1 MNRFSDQSK
10 KYHLEPLHLLLETK
24 IPTAT
29 SIQYPLPDE
38 LEHQLIVEVE
48 QAANMARR
56 DIAGSVLE
64 MDEHEA
70 QRYIR
75 FYQHQLGKL
84 INGLI
89 LCTGKPA
96 LTWYEI
102 KIDDHRLCQ
111 WLFRHLD
118 DLMEHLE
125 QRYSKYFDYDEIITY
140 GYKSVNGRLMQ
151 IMTQTSQRFLE
162 QLVDPE
168 LAVIATLPII
178 RFVSHVEPNESYRYA
193 FYIKRLADEL
203 CSHLGIPES
212 ESEREMHILLHQLEF
227 NNPDYIRYYQDYMR
241 RMIRDTSPHNTL
253 QVISDFRAFVIQYSN
268 ELAEP
273 FYPQGERLTTVMV
286 RWLDAELVRIQ
297 QSGTSEPPLTV
308 NEALGNT
315 EEKAPKEKALFNGAV
330 KELGLLLRLG
340 VEADL
345 INDVNIREICRQAS
359 ALFSTVNTEEPSEKS
374 IYKSFFTPEPAAI
387 ERLIPILKKLLEFL
401 QQPEIPPYVK
411 KDKRGK
417 NPEKD

>member
-1 MNRFSDQSK
+1 MVRQ
-10 KYHLEPLHLLLETK
+10 
-24 IPTAT
+24 
-29 SIQYPLPDE
+29 
-38 LEHQLIVEVE
+38 
-48 QAANMARR
+48 

-64 MDEHEA
+64 MDEPEA

-75 FYQHQLGKL
+75 LYQHQLGKI

-96 LTWYEI
+96 LIWYEI
-102 KIDDHRLCQ
+102 KIDDHKLCQ

-118 DLMEHLE
+118 DLMSHLE
-125 QRYSKYFDYDEIITY
+125 QRYSKYFDYDEVITY
-140 GYKSVNGRLMQ
+140 GYKSINGRLMQ
-151 IMTQTSQRFLE
+151 IMTQASQRFLE
-162 QLVDPE
+162 QLVDRE
-168 LAVIATLPII
+168 LAIIATLPIT

-193 FYIKRLADEL
+193 VYIKRLTDEL

-241 RMIRDTSPHNTL
+241 RMIRDTSPNNTL
-253 QVISDFRAFVIQYSN
+253 QVISDFKAFVIQYSN
-268 ELAEP
+268 EQAEP
-273 FYPQGERLTTVMV
+273 FYPQGERLVPVMT
-286 RWLDAELVRIQ
+286 RWLDAELARIQ
-297 QSGTSEPPLTV
+297 QAAVTETPPTV
-308 NEALGNT
+308 SEALGNT
-315 EEKAPKEKALFNGAV
+315 EEKTPKEKALFNGAV

-340 VEADL
+340 VEADM

-359 ALFSTVNTEEPSEKS
+359 ALFSTINTEEPSEKS
-374 IYKSFFTPEPAAI
+374 IYKSFFTPEPIAI
-387 ERLIPILKKLLEFL
+387 EKLIPILKKLLEFL

-417 NPEKD
+417 NSEKD